1 MLIVPRFGF
10 AFRARPTGFV
20 STHRVLATVL
30 VGAALLAPGASRAQT
45 SADSSVTLTWTAPGD
60 DGNSGTATS
69 YDLRYRT
76 VGVAGTDTAS
86 WWGAAT
92 RVTGMPAPHA
102 PGSSDSV
109 QVRGLTPLT
118 TYYFIIRTADEVPN
132 WSGYS
137 NLAVH
142 MTTGSSDVTPPAA
155 ITDVTV
161 TGSTGTTISIRWTAP
176 GDDGTTGTAS
186 SYDVRYST
194 SAITSGNWGSASQ
207 ASGEPVPAA
216 AGTQQ
221 NFTVTGLAPG
231 RTYSIAIRTTDNAG
245 NVSGL
250 SNVPSGNTLDTVAP
264 APVRDLSLDPDSG
277 IPDPLVLGAEY
288 EVASDG
294 R

>member
-161 TGSTGTTISIRWTAP
+161 TGSTAT
-176 GDDGTTGTAS
+176 
-186 SYDVRYST
+186 
-194 SAITSGNWGSASQ
+194 TSGNWGSASQ

-231 RTYSIAIRTTDNAG
+231 RTYSIAIRATDNAG